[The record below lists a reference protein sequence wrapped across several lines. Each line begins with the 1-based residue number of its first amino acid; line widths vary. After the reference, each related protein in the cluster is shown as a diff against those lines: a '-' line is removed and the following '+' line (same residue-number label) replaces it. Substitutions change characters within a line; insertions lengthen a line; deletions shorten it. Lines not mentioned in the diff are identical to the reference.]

1 MKLNEINFTQVY
13 DNLRALKRKVEC
25 PDLVLQVLD
34 NDIWK
39 EYRYPF
45 NAFDTDRRNIFE
57 EHFRIK
63 PEPQYRPYT
72 EVKEEWIG
80 KVIYI
85 KGQLGDITENI
96 IVNVNKTTNIVI
108 IQTLNNLHTTFL
120 PYLFKE
126 FVWGNNG
133 DANDGKPFGEL
144 VE

>member
-63 PEPQYRPYT
+63 PEPQYRPYA

-80 KVIYI
+80 KKVNIVSESV
-85 KGQLGDITENI
+85 KGI
-96 IVNVNKTTNIVI
+96 ITNI
-108 IQTLNNLHTTFL
+108 
-120 PYLFKE
+120 KE
-126 FVWGNNG
+126 DTQLISVAGNWYRLERMFQVATWGNNG
-133 DANDGKPFGEL
+133 DANDGKPFGEV